1 MHRNRIRD
9 LLALPPGETPVT
21 AAGWVRT
28 RRDSK
33 GGFSFLE
40 LNDGSCFANLQVVAD
55 RQLSNYEAD
64 VLRLHP
70 GASVSVQ
77 GRLVASAGAG
87 PSLASQPEVS
97 VTQNFWRS
105 CDETAW
111 QAAIACRLAASA
123 VPPTE
128 VP

>member
-9 LLALPPGETPVT
+9 LLAMPPGDRAFT

-55 RQLSNYEAD
+55 RSLSNYAAD

-70 GASVSVQ
+70 GASVAVQ
-77 GRLVASAGAG
+77 GRLVASTGAG
-87 PSLASQPEVS
+87 QTVELKA
-97 VTQNFWRS
+97 
-105 CDETAW
+105 DESGLKCVECHRVYPIRDDIPVMLKDE
-111 QAAIACRLAASA
+111 AIPLDQLK
-123 VPPTE
+123 
-128 VP
+128 